1 MHDANKIIIGLII
14 FLGLIALPIW
24 YNVASGEADYV
35 PELEII
41 TDAEQC
47 VEPTPYMRGK
57 HMELLNTWKESVVR
71 EGVRTYTA
79 MDGQEY
85 KMSLTGTCLDCHS
98 NKAEFCDRCHSYT
111 GVKPYCW
118 DCHVVP
124 EKD

>member
-1 MHDANKIIIGLII
+1 MHDANKILIGLVI
-14 FLGLIALPIW
+14 FFGLITLPIW
-24 YNVASGEADYV
+24 YNVASGKADYI
-35 PELEII
+35 PEPEII
-41 TDAEQC
+41 TDAKHC
-47 VEPTPYMRGK
+47 VEPTPYMRDK

-71 EGVRTYTA
+71 DGARTYTA